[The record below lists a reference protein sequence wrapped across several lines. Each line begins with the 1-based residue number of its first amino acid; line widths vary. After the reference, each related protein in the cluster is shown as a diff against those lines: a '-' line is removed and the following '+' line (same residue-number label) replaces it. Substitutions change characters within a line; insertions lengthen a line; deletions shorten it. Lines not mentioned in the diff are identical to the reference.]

1 MQYRKIITAGVL
13 LSASNYAVGQD
24 LDGAADGFCACSA
37 PMLAVFKDA
46 VSGGKADM
54 AAIQADMEKLAPSME
69 ACFGDLE
76 KKYPDI
82 AANEELRQKVE
93 TLAQERCPR
102 PQF

>member
-1 MQYRKIITAGVL
+1 
-13 LSASNYAVGQD
+13 
-24 LDGAADGFCACSA
+24 
-37 PMLAVFKDA
+37 
-46 VSGGKADM
+46 M